1 MIVSYQS
8 LVDGGHLDVA
18 GVPEPVAI
26 NALRKAAI
34 EFCDRSRAWVT
45 DHDPIDLI
53 AEEATYQFSPNNGT
67 VVIRVE
73 EAWVSGMDITPT
85 TRLDVQRNA
94 NWTSMLGTP
103 KHYLQENTEEL
114 ILFPKPVSALSGAL
128 TIKVSLKPSRKSTGL
143 EGWLV
148 EKWLDEIM
156 HGAKWKLLEMPSKPW
171 SDGNS
176 ALYHK
181 GAFDAAIICAQ
192 LAVQKGFGKAP
203 LRTRPQ
209 YF

>member
-8 LVDGGHLDVA
+8 LVDGGHLDVP

-67 VVIRVE
+67 VVVRVE
-73 EAWVSGMDITPT
+73 EAWVSGKDISPT
-85 TRLDVQRNA
+85 TRLDVQRYA
-94 NWTSMLGTP
+94 NWTSLTGTP
-103 KHYLQENTEEL
+103 THYLQENTEEI
-114 ILFPKPVSALSGAL
+114 ILFQKPASSMAEAL
-128 TIKVSLKPSRKSTGL
+128 TMKVSLKPSRRSTGI

-148 EKWLDEIM
+148 EKYLDEIV
-156 HGAKWKLLEMPSKPW
+156 HGALWRLLEMPSKPW
-171 SDGNS
+171 SEGNS
-176 ALYHK
+176 AMYHK
-181 GAFDAAIICAQ
+181 GAFDAAIISAQ
-192 LAVQKGFGKAP
+192 LAAQKGLGKAP